1 MGIRVTTP
9 APVKVTVKS
18 GYNQVVHSSTSFV
31 GALGDPG
38 AVQRTGDTMTGPLVL
53 LANTTTSNVV
63 PITDQTY
70 DLGSP
75 DFVYKTVYADTI
87 YGSPV
92 LVDGGYF

>member
-18 GYNQVVHSSTSFV
+18 GTNQVVHSATSFV

-38 AVQRTGDTMTGPLVL
+38 AVQRSGDTMTGELVL

-63 PITDQTY
+63 PRTDQTY
-70 DLGSP
+70 DLDRKSTRLNSSHIP
-75 DFVYKTVYADTI
+75 LSRMPSSA
-87 YGSPV
+87 
-92 LVDGGYF
+92 